1 MLFGYSTA
9 QQFVVY
15 WKPVTYVPPGIYF
28 FFKYRSCELFY
39 WLNTWYPTLQS
50 AQYVCRFIHNYTQPP
65 CVTRACVWRSAK
77 DGEWWSSGRQE
88 QSGIFFSWNWHMH
101 GLWKHGVCVF
111 CSFSTILAVYCC
123 CCSYITY
130 STKNKNQYVRQL
142 WVRLNEK
149 LIVRT
154 QLWKLRKISA
164 VRIIFREIY
173 SSILKRDRAWPMRV
187 VEGLCRFMGL
197 PLALHW
203 QLRYL
208 LLLLHCLLSTN
219 QYDLYVSL
227 SPHNTTIV
235 THYHWKHRRYVWYQL
250 LITGIKYYYYGG
262 PS

>member
-1 MLFGYSTA
+1 MGN
-9 QQFVVY
+9 
-15 WKPVTYVPPGIYF
+15 G
-28 FFKYRSCELFY
+28 
-39 WLNTWYPTLQS
+39 
-50 AQYVCRFIHNYTQPP
+50 
-65 CVTRACVWRSAK
+65 
-77 DGEWWSSGRQE
+77 GRVGDKN
-88 QSGIFFSWNWHMH
+88 SLGFFSAEIGTYMH

-197 PLALHW
+197 
-203 QLRYL
+203 
-208 LLLLHCLLSTN
+208 LHCFTLAIALLTPAVALLAVDQSIRSVCISVSTQHN
-219 QYDLYVSL
+219 HCYALSL
-227 SPHNTTIV
+227 ETSPLRMIPTINN
-235 THYHWKHRRYVWYQL
+235 WN
-250 LITGIKYYYYGG
+250 
-262 PS
+262 